1 MAYGN
6 RNNYVADGE
15 LCFFMYVKSSSWFTA
30 MRLPSSTSSESA
42 TEVKDKIEMQG
53 INKCL
58 PVTLISFGKNLFSL
72 RERNVYGTSLFFDF
86 TWLPHS
92 KNR

>member
-42 TEVKDKIEMQG
+42 TDVKDKIEMQG

-86 TWLPHS
+86 YMATL
-92 KNR
+92 

>member
-86 TWLPHS
+86 TWLPYS

>member
-86 TWLPHS
+86 YMAPL
-92 KNR
+92 